1 MKGTRTPKRPRI
13 LLTNDD
19 GIYANGI
26 NALAAVLAAAYEVTV
41 VAPEGNQSGSSHS
54 LTLGDILPIKEIT
67 MPCGLRGFSLRGT
80 PTDCVLV
87 ALLDV
92 MKDAQPDIV
101 VSGCNHGPNVGV
113 DVLYSGTVSAALEGL
128 RQGHPSIAVSL
139 DMEHGVPPHHFET
152 AAAVLMAILA
162 EPEFYAGLVKAS
174 AILNVNVPN
183 IALSEVRG
191 IMVTKQGF
199 RAYENYVE
207 KQFSPR
213 GRAYYWI
220 AGNSG
225 PHDAKAGTDGYALL
239 SNYVSVTPINLD
251 LTCDELLKPLE
262 ARKDL
267 VSRRLDMAVHARTDG
282 QTVKRG
288 DKVGGQRTASEEHC
302 EPSAHPGARGKRG
315 PGKGSAG
322 QEGKRT
328 NRKA

>member
-26 NALAAVLAAAYEVTV
+26 NALAAVLAASYDVTV

-67 MPCGLRGFSLRGT
+67 MPCGLQGFSLRGT

-92 MKDAQPDIV
+92 MKDGQPDII

-162 EPEFYAGLVKAS
+162 EPAFYAGLVEAS

-183 IALSEVRG
+183 VPLSEVRG

-225 PHDAKAGTDGYALL
+225 PHDAKVGTDGYALL
-239 SNYVSVTPINLD
+239 GNYVSVTPINLD
-251 LTCDELLKPLE
+251 LTCDELLVPLE
-262 ARKDL
+262 ERKEP
-267 VSRRLDMAVHARTDG
+267 VSRRLASAAHAHADA
-282 QTVKRG
+282 QTVKPAEQPN
-288 DKVGGQRTASEEHC
+288 GGTAASEEH
-302 EPSAHPGARGKRG
+302 STSSVHRRTRGKLR

-322 QEGKRT
+322 QEEKRT
-328 NRKA
+328 SRKT

>member
-1 MKGTRTPKRPRI
+1 
-13 LLTNDD
+13 
-19 GIYANGI
+19 
-26 NALAAVLAAAYEVTV
+26 
-41 VAPEGNQSGSSHS
+41 
-54 LTLGDILPIKEIT
+54 
-67 MPCGLRGFSLRGT
+67 MPCGLQGFSLRGT

-92 MKDAQPDIV
+92 MKDSQPDIV

-139 DMEHGVPPHHFET
+139 DMEHGVLPHHFET
-152 AAAVLMAILA
+152 AAAVLMGILA
-162 EPEFYAGLVKAS
+162 EPQFYAGLVKAS

-183 IALSEVRG
+183 VRLSEVRG

-239 SNYVSVTPINLD
+239 GNYVSVTPINLD

-262 ARKDL
+262 ARKNL
-267 VSRRLDMAVHARTDG
+267 VSERLTLAAQAHADG
-282 QTVKRG
+282 QTVKRTKQIRG
-288 DKVGGQRTASEEHC
+288 KKTASKERC
-302 EPSAHPGARGKRG
+302 EPSASPGTRGKSS

-322 QEGKRT
+322 QEGKST
-328 NRKA
+328 NRRA